1 MIDEKPDSESVSAL
15 APFRHGIFRAVWG
28 ASLVS
33 NFGGLIQGVGAAWM
47 MTTIATSPYQWPLS
61 RLRPPCRSCCLRW
74 SPAPSP
80 TVSTGA
86 R

>member
-33 NFGGLIQGVGAAWM
+33 NFGGLIQG
-47 MTTIATSPYQWPLS
+47 
-61 RLRPPCRSCCLRW
+61 
-74 SPAPSP
+74 
-80 TVSTGA
+80 
-86 R
+86 